1 MRRVGISVG
10 LLSEFLSLGA
20 GAAGLTGARDGGRGD
35 AGGCDRRWRR
45 QFLFRVF
52 AWGAAP
58 SSYRV
63 IAAAPGVSVRRV
75 GISVGLL
82 SEFLSL
88 GAGAA
93 GLTGARDGGRGDA
106 GGCDRRWRRQFL
118 FRVFAWGAAPSS
130 YRVIAAAP
138 GVSVRRVG
146 ISVGPLSEFLSLG
159 AGAAGL
165 TGARDGGRGDAGGCD
180 RRWRRQFLFRVFAWG
195 AAPSSYRVIAA
206 APGVS
211 VRRVGISVGLLSEF
225 LSLGAGAAGLTGAR
239 DGGRGDAGGCDRRW
253 RRQFLF
259 RVFAWGAA
267 PSSYRVIAAAP
278 GVSVR
283 RVGISVGLLS
293 EFLSLGAG
301 AAGLTG
307 ARDGGRGDAGGCDR
321 RWRRQFLFRVFACGR
336 GAVEL
341 PGHCG
346 GTRRFGAAG
355 RDLRRNFSPNF
366 YPLARGLRV

>member
-1 MRRVGISVG
+1 MAAAVMLVGAIDAGAGNFFFGFLLGRGAVELPGHCGGTRRFGAAGRDLRSELSPPIFIPWRGGCGSDRRRDGGRGDAGGAIDAGAGNFFFGFLLGRGAVELPGHCGGAAPGVSVRRVGSRRE
-10 LLSEFLSLGA
+10 LFSEFLSLGA

-75 GISVGLL
+75 GISVGL
-82 SEFLSL
+82 SL
-88 GAGAA
+88 
-93 GLTGARDGGRGDA
+93 
-106 GGCDRRWRRQFL
+106 
-118 FRVFAWGAAPSS
+118 
-130 YRVIAAAP
+130 
-138 GVSVRRVG
+138 
-146 ISVGPLSEFLSLG
+146 EFLSLG

-211 VRRVGISVGLLSEF
+211 VRRVGISVGL
-225 LSLGAGAAGLTGAR
+225 
-239 DGGRGDAGGCDRRW
+239 
-253 RRQFLF
+253 
-259 RVFAWGAA
+259 
-267 PSSYRVIAAAP
+267 SS
-278 GVSVR
+278 
-283 RVGISVGLLS
+283 
-293 EFLSLGAG
+293 
-301 AAGLTG
+301 
-307 ARDGGRGDAGGCDR
+307 
-321 RWRRQFLFRVFACGR
+321 
-336 GAVEL
+336 
-341 PGHCG
+341 
-346 GTRRFGAAG
+346 
-355 RDLRRNFSPNF
+355 NF